1 MANIFK
7 PKYGDGHK
15 IVLKSNI
22 AGNVK
27 TILTKNGFTPGKT
40 VFDIIRKPVTNKQI
54 KAMVQLT
61 NTGESINLRVEN
73 TTKIYRFIGAKT
85 TIQNLFDHFGKG
97 TGKSATD
104 KKTQTKELVSMCVM
118 EQNLRFGKTIDE
130 DFVEDCLPKDLKQY
144 YTSIYYSSAISQLQ
158 AFKNKLGTKFRGDF
172 IYERQA
178 FNVTKKMY
186 EVAQKIS
193 GLQKDNWNPADI
205 WLIKRGFSLKD
216 IESSKNIDELNMKLI
231 QAYKKG
237 QLVGIS
243 LKQVTAG
250 KGQISFI
257 NEKPGQ
263 RPEVNMNFDFARLSL
278 SESFNN
284 AILET
289 KDKFGVRIGYKAAA
303 DNYNVYLEGRMIG
316 SGVNM
321 GAINA
326 KEFPGY
332 VKEKYGYTVRKEPVE
347 PNVKDDYETARKE
360 YEQIYK
366 KYSPSL
372 LSNTIKDYKD
382 LIAIYDKSPVFM
394 KKRFIKLVTFIYPYL
409 ISTFKKG
416 GNKEFNNFM
425 MWNYFQAKKI
435 TDKGGFYILLS

>member
-22 AGNVK
+22 ASNVK
-27 TILTKNGFTPGKT
+27 SILIKNGFTPGKS
-40 VFDIIRKPVTNKQI
+40 VFDIVRKPISQKQI
-54 KAMVQLT
+54 KAFVLFGAG
-61 NTGESINLRVEN
+61 GETIDLRVEN
-73 TTKIYRFIGAKT
+73 TTKIYRFKGAKT

-104 KKTQTKELVSMCVM
+104 KKTQTKELVSMCIM

-144 YTSIYYSSAISQLQ
+144 YTSVYYSSALSQLQ
-158 AFKNKLGTKFRGDF
+158 AFKNKMGTKFRGDY

-186 EVAQKIS
+186 EVAQSLS

-216 IESSKNIDELNMKLI
+216 IESSKNIEELNMKLI

-243 LKQVTAG
+243 LKQVTTSR
-250 KGQISFI
+250 GQISFI

-263 RPEVNMNFDFARLSL
+263 RPEVNMNFDFTRMSL
-278 SESFNN
+278 SETFNN
-284 AILET
+284 AIIET

-316 SGVNM
+316 SGVNI
-321 GAINA
+321 GAVNA

-332 VKEKYGYTVRKEPVE
+332 VKERYGYTVRKEPVE
-347 PNVKDDYETARKE
+347 PDVQKDFETARKE
-360 YEQIYK
+360 YAEIYK
-366 KYSPSL
+366 RFSPQL
-372 LSNTIKDYKD
+372 LSNKIQNYKD
-382 LIAIYDKSPVFM
+382 LIATYEKSPVFM
-394 KKRFIKLVTFIYPYL
+394 KKRFIKLITFIYPYL
-409 ISTFKKG
+409 ISAFKKG
-416 GNKEFNNFM
+416 GDKEFRNFM